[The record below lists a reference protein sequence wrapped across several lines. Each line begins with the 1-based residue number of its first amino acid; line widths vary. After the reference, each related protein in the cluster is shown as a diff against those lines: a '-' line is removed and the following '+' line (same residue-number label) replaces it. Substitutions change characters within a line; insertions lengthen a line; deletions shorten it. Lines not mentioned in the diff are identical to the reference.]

1 MTGEERGDRSGNQ
14 QRRASRGPGEVTRAP
29 EETTRRLALRSLAS
43 PWSVGAIL
51 VLMLNDHILKAS
63 WPGWFT
69 GKLSDVA
76 GMVFFPLLVAA
87 VVSRRRPEVTAWPL
101 WMGIILTGVLFTA
114 VNVFPRAAIAIE
126 SAMAALGVPWQ
137 VTADPTDLVALPV
150 LAAPVAIWR
159 RSRFRS
165 TLRDRR
171 PFEMVVL
178 LAAAG
183 ASIATSCVDAYPAV
197 WAVEVDGRNLMAF
210 TDDGPYRSIDR
221 GETWHEVPGPREDLP
236 SRSESQT
243 EACFENDPD
252 HCFRLVSPL
261 TVEETG
267 PDGEWTI
274 AFHISPERVDYMR
287 RSFTGGCSDYVVD
300 VTDIAISDGGDPIV
314 VVAAGDTG
322 LLVRHPDG
330 TWDRGVLPRWTVAPA
345 ADVGRGPAFEVS
357 AAWGIALLSAM
368 IVASVAARR
377 MVPGH
382 GTRDGFWWG
391 AARLTGAVGAAGVAL
406 LGSGFLGT
414 LMGQFLSLGMLPALV
429 GFGRLVSWLPDAV
442 GRRHRPLRFMAIAL
456 VPLAGGV
463 VSHLIWLL
471 WRAAVIESYGVAQP
485 LANLALGLSS
495 VGAVAAVLLV
505 EPPVVLARDRAEGRA
520 GITRPPSRD
529 EMGAVTPEFWKAT
542 LVGFLGTIAWVVS
555 NGSIATAPL
564 VGIVAGLLAVGAL
577 ALLAARSG
585 LPITTQVSL
594 VALPPL
600 LALVTTAAA
609 GLGPND
615 YGWFALVTYTASAAW
630 MVPPKRR
637 GAARRLRRLV
647 ILVFVLPVVYV
658 IAIWLLVGRGGAI
671 HPVAF
676 FAAVLLAEDRPP
688 RPEPVAET

>member
-1 MTGEERGDRSGNQ
+1 MAGEERGDRPGNQ
-14 QRRASRGPGEVTRAP
+14 QRRASRGPGAVTWAP

-69 GKLSDVA
+69 GKLSDFA

-87 VVSRRRPEVTAWPL
+87 VVSRRRPEVTVWPL
-101 WMGIILTGVLFTA
+101 WTGVILTGALFSA
-114 VNVFPRAAIAIE
+114 INVSPRAVTAIE
-126 SAMAALGVPWQ
+126 SAMAGLGVPWQ
-137 VTADPTDLVALPV
+137 VTADPTDLMALPM
-150 LAAPVAIWR
+150 LAAPMAIWR
-159 RSRFRS
+159 RSRSRS

-197 WAVEVDGRNLMAF
+197 WAVEADGRALVAY
-210 TDDGPYRSIDR
+210 TDDRTYMSID
-221 GETWHEVPGPREDLP
+221 GGGSWSEVSVRREDLP
-236 SRSESQT
+236 PRAESST
-243 EACFENDPD
+243 MACFENDPD
-252 HCFRLVSPL
+252 HCFRLISPL

-267 PDGEWTI
+267 PDGEWTT
-274 AFHISPERVDYMR
+274 AFHISSERVDYMQ

-322 LLVRHPDG
+322 LLVRQPDG
-330 TWDRGVLPRWTVAPA
+330 AWDRGVLPRWTVAPV
-345 ADVGRGPAFEVS
+345 ADVGRGPTFEVS
-357 AAWGIALLSAM
+357 AAWGIAALSAM

-391 AARLTGAVGAAGVAL
+391 AARLTGVSGAAGVAL

-414 LMGQFLSLGMLPALV
+414 LAGQFLSLGMLPALV
-429 GFGRLVSWLPDAV
+429 GFGRLVFWLPDAV

-456 VPLAGGV
+456 IPLAGGL

-471 WRAAVIESYGVAQP
+471 WRAAVIESYAVAQP
-485 LANLALGLSS
+485 LANLTLGLAA
-495 VGAVAAVLLV
+495 VGAVAAVLLM
-505 EPPVVLARDRAEGRA
+505 EPPVVLAREQAEGPV

-555 NGSIATAPL
+555 NGSIITAPL
-564 VGIVAGLLAVGAL
+564 VGVVAGLLAVAAL
-577 ALLAARSG
+577 AQLAARSG

-600 LALVTTAAA
+600 LALVTAAA

-615 YGWFALVTYTASAAW
+615 YGWFALVIYAAAAAW
-630 MVPPKRR
+630 MVPSKRR
-637 GAARRLRRLV
+637 GVPRRLRRLAV
-647 ILVFVLPVVYV
+647 LLLALPVAYM
-658 IAIWLLVGRGGAI
+658 IAVWLLVRSGGAI
-671 HPVAF
+671 LPIAF
-676 FAAVLLAEDRPP
+676 LAAVLFAEDRPP
-688 RPEPVAET
+688 RPETRAGT